1 MKKIKYI
8 ILLCTSVFL
17 LSGCVKFNA
26 NMNIKKDKS
35 MNFSI
40 IYAVNST
47 LLDDQELL
55 TDEEKKNIE
64 KQGFIFEDYKEDN
77 MKGFKIIKNIKNIDS
92 ISSKNDEEYSLSGIM
107 NNTSEENY
115 MFKVEK
121 GFFKNTY
128 TANFKFDASDSG
140 LSDDLQDPTLDDD
153 NYNDE
158 LENEEDTLDSNTD
171 DDFDF
176 TELMGNLDLSFNVTL
191 SNNASKTENNDK
203 KLSWNLSND
212 ELQNIEFKFELY
224 NMTNIY
230 ICVGIGIGILIIGV
244 IVAITIITKNKGNK
258 KDKNNSSNTQ
268 INQPVNQNTTYQQ
281 PIVNPIDTQANTIN
295 NGNISSSMPLNN
307 NNQVSNTNIVN
318 PIDTQTSTINNGNIS
333 SSMPLDN
340 NNQVSNTNI
349 VNPIGTQA
357 NTINNENISSSMP
370 LDNNNQVSNIN
381 TNNLNTIPEQ
391 QNTNTTDIFNT
402 SVNQTSTPNI
412 NNQNNNPFNNGT
424 M

>member
-26 NMNIKKDKS
+26 NMDIKKNKS

-40 IYAVNST
+40 IYAINSSM
-47 LLDDQELL
+47 LDDQELL
-55 TDEEKKNIE
+55 TDEDKKNLE
-64 KQGFIFEDYKEDN
+64 KQGFIIDDYNEDN
-77 MKGFKIIKNIKNIDS
+77 MKGFKITKKIKNIDY
-92 ISSKNDEEYSLSGIM
+92 ISSKDDIEYSLSGIS
-107 NNTSEENY
+107 NDTSEKNY

-128 TANFKFDASDSG
+128 TANFKFDTSDSG
-140 LSDDLQDPTLDDD
+140 LSDDLQDPSLDYDYDLDNPYEEFDQSINDD
-153 NYNDE
+153 TDFLDTNDS
-158 LENEEDTLDSNTD
+158 DI
-171 DDFDF
+171 DF
-176 TELMGNLDLSFNVTL
+176 TELMGDIDLSFNVTL
-191 SNNASKTENNDK
+191 PYKAISNNASKTENNNK
-203 KLSWNLSND
+203 SLSWNLSSD
-212 ELQNIEFKFELY
+212 KAENIEFKFELY

-230 ICVGIGIGILIIGV
+230 ICIGIGILIIGAV
-244 IVAITIITKNKGNK
+244 VAITIIIKNKGNK

-268 INQPVNQNTTYQQ
+268 INQPINKNPTYQQ
-281 PIVNPIDTQANTIN
+281 PIVNPINTQTNTIN
-295 NGNISSSMPLNN
+295 NENISSSIPLNN
-307 NNQVSNTNIVN
+307 TNQVPNTNIVN
-318 PIDTQTSTINNGNIS
+318 PIN
-333 SSMPLDN
+333 
-340 NNQVSNTNI
+340 
-349 VNPIGTQA
+349 TQA
-357 NTINNENISSSMP
+357 NTINNENISSSTP
-370 LDNNNQVSNIN
+370 LNNTNQVPNIN